1 MLRVLTVSLAVYSAI
16 QVWSETG
23 LGRTDEAVTYLQNME
38 NMERTGTLV
47 QDANEGRWIVDSLQ
61 RIVNRDAPQEVKT
74 RAEKLITAINQ
85 RLMSQYPLGSR
96 VLMSE
101 EQIWQDLEAA
111 GYMRTP
117 EPIMQRMEQ
126 RLEEEQ
132 KQEQPPKNDD
142 DEMAATAGRLLE
154 RVADN
159 TSEKFQNSQFLGLM
173 RRLRDREVRVQED
186 KIVEV
191 DGAQQQTGNTT
202 STPQV
207 NIHQQPSSQFNQQQQ
222 QQQQPP
228 STTQIPPIDS
238 TILSHAAT
246 DFEQPIYSGDEPPQY
261 AHTPPLAP
269 ISEESLI
276 TDEISEQYRYYNIN
290 AAYHR

>member
-1 MLRVLTVSLAVYSAI
+1 
-16 QVWSETG
+16 
-23 LGRTDEAVTYLQNME
+23 
-38 NMERTGTLV
+38 
-47 QDANEGRWIVDSLQ
+47 
-61 RIVNRDAPQEVKT
+61 
-74 RAEKLITAINQ
+74 
-85 RLMSQYPLGSR
+85 
-96 VLMSE
+96 
-101 EQIWQDLEAA
+101 
-111 GYMRTP
+111 
-117 EPIMQRMEQ
+117 MEQ
-126 RLEEEQ
+126 RPEEEQ

-202 STPQV
+202 STAQV
-207 NIHQQPSSQFNQQQQ
+207 NIHQQPLSQFH

-228 STTQIPPIDS
+228 STTQIPPIDP

-246 DFEQPIYSGDEPPQY
+246 DFEQPIYSGDEPPQ
-261 AHTPPLAP
+261 T
-269 ISEESLI
+269 I
-276 TDEISEQYRYYNIN
+276 
-290 AAYHR
+290 